1 MGQMI
6 SLEKYLTT
14 ALSDSE
20 LRRAVA
26 ATIGKLA
33 AAAIEISDIISMGPL
48 GGELGAIVGDNSDG
62 DQQKALDVRAHD
74 IIVKALEGGDVALL
88 GSEEADDAI
97 VLDGDAPLVV
107 TTDPLDG
114 SSNISTNVT
123 VGTIFSIYPR
133 RPSMAGDYA
142 NELLQKGAAQL
153 AAGFFC
159 YGPSTNLVL
168 TTGNG
173 TQVFTLDRKKAQ
185 FVLTTPSMR
194 VPNNPKKEF
203 AINVSNYRYWDAE
216 IRAYVDDCI
225 AGENGPRDEN
235 YNMRWVASLVAE
247 TYRILTQGG
256 IFLYPADS
264 REKYGKGRLRLVY
277 EANPIAFIV
286 EQAGGRATDAV
297 NRILEIDPKH
307 LHERVPLIFG
317 TNEEV
322 DRVTNLYSSSID
334 FQEKSPLFSNRGL
347 FRN

>member
-1 MGQMI
+1 MGHQV
-6 SLEKYLTT
+6 SLEKYLMM
-14 ALSDSE
+14 ASSGSD

-26 ATIGKLA
+26 ATIGRLADA
-33 AAAIEISDIISMGPL
+33 AAEISDIISMGPL

-62 DQQKALDVRAHD
+62 DQQKALDVQAHD
-74 IIVKALEGGDVALL
+74 LIAKALEGSDVGLL
-88 GSEEADDAI
+88 GSEEADEAI
-97 VLDGDAPLVV
+97 LLNADAPLVL

-114 SSNISTNVT
+114 SSNINTNVT

-133 RPSMAGDYA
+133 RPVPAADYSR
-142 NELLQKGAAQL
+142 ELLQKGTAQL

-173 TQVFTLDRKKAQ
+173 TQVFTLDRKKGH
-185 FVLTTPSMR
+185 FILTTPSLSL
-194 VPNNPKKEF
+194 PNKPKKEF
-203 AINVSNYRYWDAE
+203 AINVSNYRYWDSE

-247 TYRILTQGG
+247 TYRILMRGG
-256 IFLYPADS
+256 IFLYPADD

-277 EANPIAFIV
+277 EANPIAFVV
-286 EQAGGRATDAV
+286 EQAGGSATDAHH
-297 NRILEIDPKH
+297 RILEIEPEH
-307 LHERVPLIFG
+307 LHERVPLVFG
-317 TNEEV
+317 TKEEV
-322 DRVTNLYSSSID
+322 DRVVNLHASSID